1 MNFKNIFFQKALQ
14 QASGILSR
22 KNRLL
27 GLVAQLFHKSQNI
40 NWKNVNAT
48 SLKSHICVFGR
59 LSKAYA
65 LGHYRDVSWKT
76 MLLVVA
82 AIVYFVNPMDLLPDL
97 VPIAGLT
104 DDFAVLMWVYSSIT
118 SEVDKFL
125 TWERSQLPQ
134 L

>member
-1 MNFKNIFFQKALQ
+1 MNIKNIFFQNALR
-14 QASGILSR
+14 QATAVLSR

-40 NWKNVNAT
+40 NWKNVNANA
-48 SLKSHICVFGR
+48 LKSHISVFGR

-82 AIVYFVNPMDLLPDL
+82 AIIYFVNPFDLLPDI